1 VARAYV
7 PAIHCERG
15 ILTFSA
21 VPMIIQPTQVGG
33 HEGIGIIHKLGPG
46 SENGR
51 VKVGDRVGIKASIP
65 GEEADVARKLRV
77 V

>member
-1 VARAYV
+1 MV
-7 PAIHCERG
+7 P
-15 ILTFSA
+15 
-21 VPMIIQPTQVGG
+21 PTQVGG

-65 GEEADVARKLRV
+65 DEEADVARKLRV
-77 V
+77 D